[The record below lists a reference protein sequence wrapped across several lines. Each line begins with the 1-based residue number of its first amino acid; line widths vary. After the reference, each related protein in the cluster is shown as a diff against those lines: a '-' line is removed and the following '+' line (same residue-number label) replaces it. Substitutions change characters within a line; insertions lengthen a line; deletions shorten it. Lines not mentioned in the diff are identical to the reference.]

1 MLTLKKIQERNNEPI
16 KYNFDWLVYEH
27 KHHDIV
33 DCKAL
38 GHEVFFSF
46 GDKIYHT
53 NLYDENE
60 IKWKISGMTWLD
72 VIRLRYTVSK
82 MILEVLA
89 GETTFHDHRKKDALR
104 LKFYF
109 IDKEGNRIDRH
120 LIL

>member
-1 MLTLKKIQERNNEPI
+1 MLTLKKIIERNNEPI

-27 KHHDIV
+27 QHNDIV
-33 DCKAL
+33 DCKSLA
-38 GHEVFFSF
+38 HEVFF
-46 GDKIYHT
+46 GDKFCHT
-53 NLYDENE
+53 DSYDENE
-60 IKWKISGMTWLD
+60 IRWKISDMVWMD
-72 VIRLRYTVSK
+72 IIRMRYTVSK

-89 GETTFHDHRKKDALR
+89 GETTFHDRRKKDGLR